1 MLFAL
6 KNLKFPIKN
15 FKMLKNKCQKYNN
28 VIFTGSLS
36 TMRVGSFHDLLLYSE
51 KEKTSSG
58 GRTDCHRS
66 GRRTRCFAGS
76 RSAGR
81 V

>member
-1 MLFAL
+1 MSF
-6 KNLKFPIKN
+6 
-15 FKMLKNKCQKYNN
+15 
-28 VIFTGSLS
+28 FTGSLS
-36 TMRVGSFHDLLLYSE
+36 TMRVGSLYGLLLYQT

>member
-1 MLFAL
+1 MP
-6 KNLKFPIKN
+6 KNL
-15 FKMLKNKCQKYNN
+15 CQKVQQFCYS
-28 VIFTGSLS
+28 FTGSLS
-36 TMRVGSFHDLLLYSE
+36 TMRLRSFHDLLLYPE

-58 GRTDCHRS
+58 GRTDCHWS
-66 GRRTRCFAGS
+66 GRSTPRFAGS